1 MTAFFTREAL
11 LGALLIFFL
20 RICDMSMDTL
30 RVLFVVRGKKLPVW
44 ILGVAQSA
52 VFILAVSNVL
62 KGDTNPLVILGYAT
76 GFATGNVIGMW
87 IEDQLAIGFK
97 KVSIISRDNGNEIAA
112 ALREKG
118 YGVTEL
124 RGMGKDG
131 EVEMVQTNV
140 KRKHVRDVEKIANQF
155 DPKAFITADD
165 FYPVNRS
172 GFWRK

>member
-1 MTAFFTREAL
+1 MTAFFTQEAI

-20 RICDMSMDTL
+20 RILDMSMDTL

-44 ILGVAQSA
+44 ILGAIQSTI
-52 VFILAVSNVL
+52 FILAVSEVL
-62 KGDTNPLVILGYAT
+62 KGDTNPLIILGYAT
-76 GFATGNVIGMW
+76 GFATGNVVGMW

-97 KVSIISRDNGNEIAA
+97 RVSITSRENGAEIAA

-124 RGMGKDG
+124 HAKGRDG
-131 EVEMVQTNV
+131 DVEMVQTNV
-140 KRKHVRDVEKIANQF
+140 KRKHMKDVEQIANRI
-155 DPKAFITADD
+155 DSKAFITADD
-165 FYPVNRS
+165 FYPLNRS